1 MATKEPELIRH
12 REKYLETILL
22 WAYQDIDFLLK
33 EEFDTNATDCEMD
46 GVKRTLK
53 EIRKAL
59 ADYEKLQAYIGET
72 A

>member
-1 MATKEPELIRH
+1 MEIQH
-12 REKYLETILL
+12 REKYLETVLR

-33 EEFDTNATDCEMD
+33 EGFDTNATDCEMD
-46 GVKRTLK
+46 GVRGTLK

-59 ADYEKLQAYIGET
+59 KNDKNLQLYLKET